1 MKSEGDLAA
10 RSRKRLSFSSP
21 LLVWEARVIGLASRN
36 WDGAYDSEGGHF
48 GVMSLNQVR
57 HAGEFQR
64 YRFVQISPRSSGG
77 NDFKQRDWGREK

>member
-36 WDGAYDSEGGHF
+36 WDGAYDSERGHF
-48 GVMSLNQVR
+48 GVIV
-57 HAGEFQR
+57 A
-64 YRFVQISPRSSGG
+64 
-77 NDFKQRDWGREK
+77 